1 LAHEEKYLRENEC
14 AGDTRDGEST
24 YLCACTGDFFQ
35 VPIIGRWDWELLE
48 SWRWI
53 FFSNFVKN
61 PRLGAVVDPGL
72 KSTYDEA
79 IYPYRCNVQ
88 ELSISRRVLS
98 TAID

>member
-1 LAHEEKYLRENEC
+1 MGL
-14 AGDTRDGEST
+14 GIVG
-24 YLCACTGDFFQ
+24 
-35 VPIIGRWDWELLE
+35 VLE
-48 SWRWI
+48 MD

-61 PRLGAVVDPGL
+61 PRLGAVVDLGL
-72 KSTYDEA
+72 KSTYDEV